1 MKDSDKKGYTVKNIV
16 LFTLNASYIHT
27 SLALRCLA
35 DAIIEYRELD
45 CRIIYRDRKT
55 EGESGSSE
63 LQVKTDTAAIKQER
77 SGLPVTVKMIER
89 TISDSRD
96 RVLSELYESR
106 GDIFLFSCYI
116 WNIESMMHQA
126 SDLKKLL
133 PSSVILAGGPE
144 ISFRGYDF
152 LKSHPYH

>member
-27 SLALRCLA
+27 SLALKKYIR
-35 DAIIEYRELD
+35 DAMIEYRELD

-55 EGESGSSE
+55 EGESDSSE

-96 RVLSELYESR
+96 RVLSQLY
-106 GDIFLFSCYI
+106 
-116 WNIESMMHQA
+116 
-126 SDLKKLL
+126 
-133 PSSVILAGGPE
+133 
-144 ISFRGYDF
+144 
-152 LKSHPYH
+152 